1 MKNFFF
7 LVCLISF
14 QVFSQTEKDN
24 IDTNLNLW
32 HQAAAEANFEKY
44 FGLMTKDAVFIGT
57 DASENWNVEQFKVYA
72 KPHFDKGKAWK
83 FIALQRNIYHNSKEK
98 IAWFDELLQTD
109 LGLCRGSGVLQLTPD
124 GWKIKHYVLSVTIP
138 NENVSAV
145 KKMNQKH
152 DQTLI
157 PQLK

>member
-14 QVFSQTEKDN
+14 QAFSQTEKDN

-57 DASENWNVEQFKVYA
+57 DASENWNVEEFKVYA

-83 FIALQRNIYHNSKEK
+83 FIALQRNIYHTSKEK

-124 GWKIKHYVLSVTIP
+124 GWKIKHYVLSITIP